1 KFTRKEAIEKH
12 KRNELLPRDP
22 DVEIWT
28 DGSYTKG
35 KKGGAAALIRYKNTN
50 GETANYTE
58 EKSQIKLGRKI
69 TSSYEAEIIALHAGL
84 ELAID
89 QRFVNRT
96 IHIMTDSLSWVS
108 QFQSLPIKPRRVYA
122 VVADSARL
130 LAKL

>member
-1 KFTRKEAIEKH
+1 TEAIAKH

-28 DGSYTKG
+28 DGSFTKG
-35 KKGGAAALIRYKNTN
+35 KKGGAAALMQYKSTK
-50 GETANYTE
+50 GVAANYIE

-89 QRFVNRT
+89 QRFKNRT

-108 QFQSLPIKPRRVYA
+108 QFQ
-122 VVADSARL
+122 
-130 LAKL
+130 